1 MTNATH
7 PVPPALERMLTPTL
21 ALGVGALAV
30 CGLGAMQSV
39 EQFLRSYLFA
49 FFFWVSVPIGALG
62 LLMIQHL
69 SGGRWG
75 ALLRRFFE
83 AWSRTLPFAL
93 VLFLP
98 VLLGYAKIYPWAHP
112 AEGDRIV
119 AHKALYLNGAFWIG
133 RAVFYFALWSLFAWL
148 FSKWSAE
155 QDRDGLTP
163 RLSSNYQ
170 ALGGGGLV
178 ALVLSVSFASIDWGM
193 SLNPHWFSTIYGVIY
208 LVGAAMAVMAL
219 SIVLLARFAHDEPF
233 LHVVRKDTIH
243 DLGKLLFAFNM
254 LWAYTNLSQFLIIW
268 SGNLP
273 EEIPFYLARV
283 NGAWGALGL
292 FVVLFHFVVPY
303 AILLSRDVK
312 RSLRLLA
319 PVAGWLVLMRLVD
332 TYWMIGPDLAG
343 HHGAESAAFH
353 PHWMDVLAP
362 VGLGAI
368 FVHLFLRQLKSRPL
382 VPQHE
387 AELEPEAAHAA
398 PAHA

>member
-7 PVPPALERMLTPTL
+7 PVPPALERLLTPTL
-21 ALGVGALAV
+21 GVGLAALAV
-30 CGLGAMQSV
+30 CGLGALSSPD
-39 EQFLRSYLFA
+39 QFLRSYLFA
-49 FFFWVSVPIGALG
+49 FFFWVSVPIGSLG
-62 LLMIQHL
+62 LLMLQHL
-69 SGGRWG
+69 TGGRWG

-83 AWSRTLPFAL
+83 AWSRTLPAAF

-112 AEGDRIV
+112 PADDKII
-119 AHKALYLNGAFWIG
+119 AHKALYLNGSAWAG
-133 RAVFYFALWSLFAWL
+133 RAIFFFALWSLFAWL
-148 FSKWSAE
+148 FSRWSAE

-163 RLSSNYQ
+163 GLSSRFQ
-170 ALGGGGLV
+170 ALAGGGLV
-178 ALVLSVSFASIDWGM
+178 TLVLTVTFASIDWGM

-208 LVGAAMAVMAL
+208 LVGAVLATMAVC
-219 SIVLLARFAHDEPF
+219 IVLLSRMAHEEPF
-233 LHVVRKDTIH
+233 LHVMRKDTVH
-243 DLGKLLFAFNM
+243 DLGKLMFAFNM

-273 EEIPFYLARV
+273 EEIPYYLARV

-312 RSLRLLA
+312 RTLRLLA
-319 PVAGWLVLMRLVD
+319 PMAAWLLLMRLVD
-332 TYWMIGPDLAG
+332 TYWTLGPDLAG
-343 HHGAESAAFH
+343 HHGSEAAAFH

-362 VGLGAI
+362 VGLGAL

-382 VPQHE
+382 VPRHE